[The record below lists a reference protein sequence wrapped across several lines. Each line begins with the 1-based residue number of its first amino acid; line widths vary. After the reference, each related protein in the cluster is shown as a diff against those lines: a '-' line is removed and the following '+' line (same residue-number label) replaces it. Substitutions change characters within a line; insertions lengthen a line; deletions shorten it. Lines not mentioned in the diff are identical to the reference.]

1 MLAKKE
7 LTWISSFYMLFF
19 MAGGVVSQYLPIFYS
34 YRNYDYSKI
43 GIILSIGSIFSVLFQ
58 PIAATISDK
67 VDKKIKVFRI
77 LIISTFLTAS
87 FLFFLSRNYYYLL
100 IVAGIFYGFSG
111 CLQPLNDSIIIEMC
125 TRKNYKYQTIRLLGS
140 LGFAIMSAITGVIAS
155 YNIVYIFPMY
165 IGILIIALFISYHV
179 PTVEKIKNEKVKSKF
194 IELIHDKKFVFLL
207 FYAFILSIT
216 NAFFNSF
223 QGIYSRENGI
233 SMGLLGICS
242 MIGSIS
248 QFPAMA
254 FFSKAYKKF
263 GQKKLMTTAG
273 VVFGVRWL
281 CYATIL
287 NSTSVLI
294 LWAIHGLTY
303 ILLFLCLVEYSRKN
317 IPSQLSTR
325 ALVLINLILFGVS
338 GIIGSSLGGYFSNY
352 LGIKNI
358 FYICSV
364 ICFLAVIFF
373 NYYYKIYFTRKE
385 RIG

>member
-34 YRNYDYSKI
+34 YRNYNYSKI

-77 LIISTFLTAS
+77 LIICTFLAAS

-100 IVAGIFYGFSG
+100 IIAGIFYGFSG
-111 CLQPLNDSIIIEMC
+111 CLQPLNDSIVIEMC

-155 YNIVYIFPMY
+155 YNIIYIFPMY

-179 PTVEKIKNEKVKSKF
+179 PTVEKIKSGKVKSKF

-273 VVFGVRWL
+273 VVFGLRWL

-303 ILLFLCLVEYSRKN
+303 ILLFLCLVEYSR
-317 IPSQLSTR
+317 
-325 ALVLINLILFGVS
+325 
-338 GIIGSSLGGYFSNY
+338 
-352 LGIKNI
+352 
-358 FYICSV
+358 
-364 ICFLAVIFF
+364 
-373 NYYYKIYFTRKE
+373 
-385 RIG
+385 